1 MQYLVHIKLQTLKS
15 NIMASHSFFFSSLLS
30 VFCLIFL
37 MIVFFQMVSFLENAR
52 CSSSVF
58 PIVMWLSKSQID

>member
-15 NIMASHSFFFSSLLS
+15 NIMASHSFFFFFSSLLS

-37 MIVFFQMVSFLENAR
+37 MIVFFFFQMVGFLENAR

-58 PIVMWLSKSQID
+58 PIVMGL